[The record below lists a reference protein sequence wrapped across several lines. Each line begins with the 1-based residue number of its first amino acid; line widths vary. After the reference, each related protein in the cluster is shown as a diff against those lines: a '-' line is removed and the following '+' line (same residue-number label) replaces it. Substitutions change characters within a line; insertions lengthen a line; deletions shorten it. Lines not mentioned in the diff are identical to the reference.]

1 MIKQMNSMPLA
12 VLALMVSS
20 VSLSAHAFSD
30 VRYAPRVTDL
40 ATGQATPAQ
49 GKTVVLDVP
58 LIAERVNE
66 VVVNVRSSAEG
77 GENLGSGFIIDQR
90 GLIATNFHLI
100 SNTEP
105 RRFRTTRP

>member
-20 VSLSAHAFSD
+20 VSLSVHAFSD

-66 VVVNVRSSAEG
+66 VVVNVGRAPRAARISAAVLSS
-77 GENLGSGFIIDQR
+77 
-90 GLIATNFHLI
+90 I
-100 SNTEP
+100 SAG
-105 RRFRTTRP
+105 

>member
-1 MIKQMNSMPLA
+1 MNSMPLA

-20 VSLSAHAFSD
+20 VSLSVHAFSD

-66 VVVNVRSSAEG
+66 VVVNRSSAEG
-77 GENLGSGFIIDQR
+77 GEESRQR
-90 GLIATNFHLI
+90 FYHRSARVDCYELSSHFEYRTP
-100 SNTEP
+100 T
-105 RRFRTTRP
+105 RFRTTRP